1 MHSLLNRP
9 GGAGPGLEAVDS
21 HCAHKPGVRSELL
34 MGMWGSQELG
44 QAPHPGATGTQAG
57 ATGTWAGA
65 TETQAGATG
74 TGRGPQEHKL
84 EPERHGRRLQEHK
97 QGPQEHKRWPQE
109 HNRGR
114 KGHRQGAQG
123 TQAAQSL
130 LHPETNLSGWNRH
143 Y

>member
-9 GGAGPGLEAVDS
+9 DRHGGAGPGGEAVDS
-21 HCAHKPGVRSELL
+21 RCAHKPGVRSELL

-65 TETQAGATG
+65 TGTQAGATG

-97 QGPQEHKRWPQE
+97 KGPQE

-130 LHPETNLSGWNRH
+130 LQPETYLSGWNRH